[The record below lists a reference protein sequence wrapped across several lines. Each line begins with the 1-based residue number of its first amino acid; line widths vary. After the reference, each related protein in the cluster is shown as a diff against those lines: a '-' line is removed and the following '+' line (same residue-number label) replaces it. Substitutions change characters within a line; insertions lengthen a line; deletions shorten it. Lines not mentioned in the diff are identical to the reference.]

1 MAEFETPDF
10 LLNYSTDNI
19 HKVMKAILPPDIDI
33 SEGSHEWNMTRP
45 TALVMARMCEYILP
59 QVVQLILPE
68 WSWGTYLDGHA
79 KGRNLTRR
87 AATAATGEITIT
99 GTAGTIIP
107 TGSLFSTPEINDEP
121 SVDYAAVASATIP
134 ASGSVTIDV
143 QCTQTGVI
151 GNTPANTIVLVSSK
165 ITGITSVRNQ
175 KAITGGTEEET
186 DESLQARIVEYDQS
200 QGDSYVG
207 NQSDYR
213 RWATSVPGVGAAT
226 IIPAQDD
233 SGLVR
238 IILMDSNGDPATE
251 SLCDEVYNYIMQ
263 PDAPDERLAPIGA
276 YLEVTPPDTIEI
288 SIKAVVELTEGATIE
303 SVKSAYA
310 AKLAA
315 YLPQAFED
323 GEVKYSRVAAALAS
337 VEGANDYSGLQIGVK
352 TGDTVTY
359 DTANISVSEHQLPS
373 ISADDLIL
381 TAGTV

>member
-1 MAEFETPDF
+1 MSEFQTPEF
-10 LLNYSTDNI
+10 LLNHSTDDI
-19 HKVMKAILPPDIDI
+19 HAQMKTILPADIDI

-45 TALVMARMCEYILP
+45 TALVMAQMCEFLLP
-59 QVVQLILPE
+59 QVIQLILPE
-68 WSWGTYLDGHA
+68 WAFGTYLDGHA

-107 TGSLFSTPEINDEP
+107 TGSLFSTAEFNDEP

-165 ITGITSVRNQ
+165 ITGITSVKNP
-175 KAITGGTEEET
+175 KAITGGTDEET
-186 DESLQARIVEYDQS
+186 DESLQARIAEYDQS

-207 NQSDYR
+207 NPSDYR

-226 IIPAQDD
+226 IISAQDD

-238 IILMDSNGDPATE
+238 IILTDSNGDPATE
-251 SLCDEVYNYIMQ
+251 SLCEEVYDYIMQ
-263 PDAPDERLAPIGA
+263 PAAPDKRRAPIGA
-276 YLEVTPPDTIEI
+276 YLEVSPPDAIKI
-288 SIKAVVELTEGATIE
+288 SIKAVVELTEGTTLE
-303 SVKSAYA
+303 FVKSAYA

-315 YLPQAFED
+315 YLPMAFED

-359 DTANISVSEHQLPS
+359 GTKNISISEHQLPS
-373 ISADDLIL
+373 ISEDDLIL